1 MSRKVLYR
9 AWDKK
14 YKVMLEGFAIY
25 DEGDQIGMSWTDS
38 GAYYTKEQTEMDM
51 GGHFGSGDDWL
62 FILNNFELMEFTGL
76 KDKNGKDIY
85 ESDIYIAERS
95 HMKSRGYKSK
105 KYPNRIKVLCIVEWD
120 MGDAK
125 WYAKEIGP
133 LPEFK
138 EADENA
144 PYHYYHTS
152 LGSIDGECHWIEVV
166 GNLFD
171 NPELLQP

>member
-38 GAYYTKEQTEMDM
+38 GAYYTEEQTEMDM

-62 FILNNFELMEFTGL
+62 FILNDFELMEFSGL
-76 KDKNGKDIY
+76 KDVNNKDIY
-85 ESDIYIAERS
+85 EGDLF
-95 HMKSRGYKSK
+95 K
-105 KYPNRIKVLCIVEWD
+105 KYSVIYVIIFTEGAFCGSVYGKNGAVPLNWGNDNPDNFSKTI
-120 MGDAK
+120 
-125 WYAKEIGP
+125 EI
-133 LPEFK
+133 
-138 EADENA
+138 
-144 PYHYYHTS
+144 
-152 LGSIDGECHWIEVV
+152 I
-166 GNLFD
+166 GNIHD